1 MGQENA
7 LRSAMPEDL
16 RAEIAKHAGRQLSG
30 CLPDACKLVVQ
41 LAEWRLAVEPDLAD
55 DSPEAVRLQRLRL
68 ALLEYLSRPLEG
80 IA

>member
-1 MGQENA
+1 MSRENA

-16 RAEIAKHAGRQLSG
+16 RAEIAAHAGRQLAG

-41 LAEWRLAVEPDLAD
+41 LVEWRLASDPDLAD
-55 DSPEAVRLQRLRL
+55 DSPEAIRLQRLRV
-68 ALLEYLSRPLEG
+68 AMLEFLSQPLER